1 MWEGYTPNLDEFLK
15 TTKCKD
21 YFLNCALIS
30 SINNEEIEREVFK
43 LSIRA
48 ITYTKKTRGVKR
60 QRLNNDDEEE
70 EEEEEK
76 EDNPSSPHHH
86 LPPQLQPQSQLQSLP
101 QSKPQVEQQ
110 QQESD
115 AVDSVT

>member
-1 MWEGYTPNLDEFLK
+1 MSILMTISILSIYYFSTSIAIK
-15 TTKCKD
+15 T
-21 YFLNCALIS
+21 
-30 SINNEEIEREVFK
+30 K
-43 LSIRA
+43 LSFFQLDKGCEEAKIESPI
-48 ITYTKKTRGVKR
+48 ITED
-60 QRLNNDDEEE
+60 NNDDEEE

-115 AVDSVT
+115 AVDSILEEEHTMFVLN